1 MCHTITRQIKATNE
15 YMKGYEKNKKSSCLK
30 YWEVNNL
37 CGWAMSQSK
46 HVIGFKWV
54 EETSKCKECFIES

>member
-1 MCHTITRQIKATNE
+1 
-15 YMKGYEKNKKSSCLK
+15 MKGYEKNKKSSCLK

-37 CGWAMSQSK
+37 CEWAMSQSK
-46 HVIGFKWV
+46 HVIGFKWI